1 MNQRRVTETRIVH
14 TADLDETTREAI
26 RALLWD
32 VFDDMTEHD
41 WEHCHGGTHAIAL
54 DHDGT
59 VVGHA
64 ALVMRRLLHG
74 ERALRT
80 GYVEGV
86 AVRAGR
92 RRTGIGAAVRA
103 PLERM
108 IERAFDVGA
117 LGATDEAARF
127 YESRGWRAWP
137 GRLSALTPRGIV
149 ETPDER
155 GAVYLFAPRVTLDT
169 DIELSCDFRE
179 GDCW

>member
-32 VFDDMTEHD
+32 VFDDMTEQD
-41 WEHCHGGTHAIAL
+41 WEHCLGGIHTIAV
-54 DHDGT
+54 GEGGA

-86 AVRAGR
+86 AVRSDHR
-92 RRTGIGAAVRA
+92 RRGIGAAVMA

-108 IERAFDVGA
+108 IERAFDIGA
-117 LGATDEAARF
+117 LGATDDAARF
-127 YESRGWRAWP
+127 YESRGWKAWP
-137 GRLSALTPRGIV
+137 GPLSALTPRGIV
-149 ETPDER
+149 ETPDEQ
-155 GAVYLFAPRVTLDT
+155 GAVYLFAPRVMLAT
-169 DIELSCDFRE
+169 DVALTCDFRE